1 MRQLTAYL
9 GEKKSK
15 EIIDLM
21 IQHSYR
27 CLNVGETLKRIADLW
42 LKRQAG
48 PAQTTVAMIESE
60 EKSADNI
67 AEKIFEE
74 LALSEIPPKL
84 KDEIMGFVELLDKS
98 AGAAKRSAKNMSL
111 LIDYSLPQKYGEMI
125 LESCGIISQIFDEMV
140 KTLKSLNNVEFVRN
154 QDRLI
159 SDLEN
164 KMDKIY
170 LDLKKGYFE
179 IEKAFQSAAALI
191 ILDHVVRDLE
201 ASTDL
206 AEDAADLLLNIVLQ
220 TS

>member
-1 MRQLTAYL
+1 MRLLTSYL

-15 EIIDLM
+15 QIVEM
-21 IQHSYR
+21 MTQHAFR
-27 CLNVGETLKRIADLW
+27 CLNVGETLSRVADLW
-42 LKRQAG
+42 LKRQAE

-60 EKSADNI
+60 EKSADDI

-74 LALSEIPPKL
+74 LAKSEIPPKL
-84 KDEIMGFVELLDKS
+84 RDEIMTFVELLDKA

-111 LIDYSLPQKYGEMI
+111 LIDYSLPQKYGDLVMD
-125 LESCGIISQIFDEMV
+125 SCEIIKNIFEEMV
-140 KTLKSLNNVEFVRN
+140 KTLKNLNDVDFVRE

-170 LDLKKGYFE
+170 LELKKGYFE

-201 ASTDL
+201 GSTDL